1 MTQSNE
7 QANGARGARGLGVSP
22 SEARAGGV
30 PHGTRWLVGLC
41 VVTAC
46 SWARALA
53 TGSLKVDENAPG
65 AIVGSVL
72 FLALLG
78 GYWLMVSA
86 WRHMLDSPPSDPR
99 RLAYAGLAIASLML
113 PMLSNDVFS
122 LFVYGS
128 VAGSGHDLYTTAAWL
143 PSSPFYGLMGQMWNS
158 TVCVYGPTTLI
169 ATLPASVA
177 GQSPLLALVLLRA
190 TWLVPTILVMEVSL
204 RQLRDRPFFHAMVW
218 LNPMW
223 LIEGPGQL
231 HTDMLG
237 LVAITGGILLQ
248 LRGKH
253 LRGWVAYAV
262 AAVGKYSFVFTGLWF
277 WLFGAKSTPDRG
289 MRFFALAGFVM
300 GVGVLSFSLFW
311 QGPKTVTEPIHALSA
326 MNPGGSIVEFGGHV
340 VRLLEGHG
348 IASPD
353 LPAKAA
359 VALERADKASIW
371 LVLTLLTRA
380 AALGIAL
387 RVLYV
392 LLRRAD
398 PADPPPPIA
407 LGTGVLVVAVLTLAS
422 HRFQSWYLLAALPF
436 FGLECTPAWQRWWV
450 AVVGLAVT
458 ITFIQVLPKTAF
470 LLSVWAVISN
480 TGTILVFLMSLKARY
495 WSFAEPRPP
504 ASVDDAR
511 REATAPGAPAWQ
523 RAGS

>member
-7 QANGARGARGLGVSP
+7 QGGGAGSAGGFGGVSP
-22 SEARAGGV
+22 
-30 PHGTRWLVGLC
+30 GTRWLSGLS

-53 TGSLKVDENAPG
+53 TGSLKVDENPPSAV
-65 AIVGSVL
+65 VGSIL

-78 GYWLMVSA
+78 GYALMVSA
-86 WRHMLDSPPSDPR
+86 WRHMLDAPPAQPR
-99 RLAYAGLAIASLML
+99 RLAYAALAIASLML

-143 PSSPFYGLMGQMWNS
+143 PSSPFYGLMGQMWNE

-169 ATLPASVA
+169 ATLPARLA
-177 GQSPLLALVLLRA
+177 GHSPLLALLLLRA
-190 TWLVPTILVMEVSL
+190 TWLVPTVFVMEASL

-237 LVAITGGILLQ
+237 LVAITAGIVLQ

-253 LRGWVAYAV
+253 LRGWVAYSV

-277 WLFGAKSTPDRG
+277 WLFGAQTARDRG
-289 MRFFALAGFVM
+289 VRAFALAGFVL
-300 GVGVLSFSLFW
+300 GVGALSFFPFW
-311 QGPKTVTEPIHALSA
+311 QGPKTLTEPIRALSS
-326 MNPGGSIVEFGGHV
+326 MNPGGSIVEFGGHI
-340 VRLLEGHG
+340 VRLVEGHG

-359 VALERADKASIW
+359 VALERSDKAFIW
-371 LVLTLLTRA
+371 LVLTLVTRA
-380 AALGIAL
+380 VALGIAL

-392 LLRRAD
+392 LFRRTA
-398 PADPPPPIA
+398 PADAPPPIA

-436 FGLECTPAWQRWWV
+436 FGLECTAAWQRWWV
-450 AVVGLAVT
+450 AVVAIAVT

-470 LLSVWAVISN
+470 LLSVWAVVSN
-480 TGTILVFLMSLKARY
+480 TGTILVFLWSLRARY
-495 WSFAEPRPP
+495 WSFAGPRPP
-504 ASVDDAR
+504 ASVGDAR
-511 REATAPGAPAWQ
+511 RAATAPGAPAWQ